1 MTKAPNAKWAQRKDK
16 IFLTINIPNLDP
28 AKTKINV
35 TPTNFSFTS
44 DEWSLVFDTFG
55 EVNPDECKWT
65 IGARDVTVLLVRKE
79 EGEYWDKLQKG
90 AKIQNMT
97 VDWDKWKDEDEV
109 ADDVSAGRP
118 CPQHAC
124 GEEVLGMGWMRA
136 ETSLMVAT
144 VALAC
149 FEQERESESACMLC
163 PNILTATPGST
174 RLTAW
179 HVHSPSSPSVESKG
193 GRGSLLAATSVSDSP
208 SPPPPLLPSSP
219 SLPLPPPLCSFSL
232 CL

>member
-109 ADDVSAGRP
+109 ADDDDFDSSGM
-118 CPQHAC
+118 Q
-124 GEEVLGMGWMRA
+124 GMGGGM
-136 ETSLMVAT
+136 
-144 VALAC
+144 
-149 FEQERESESACMLC
+149 
-163 PNILTATPGST
+163 PGM
-174 RLTAW
+174 
-179 HVHSPSSPSVESKG
+179 G
-193 GRGSLLAATSVSDSP
+193 GMGGMGGMPGMGGIGGMGGMGGMGS
-208 SPPPPLLPSSP
+208 
-219 SLPLPPPLCSFSL
+219 
-232 CL
+232 